1 MTTQSNPLFAG
12 FVALL
17 IDTLAG
23 MLPGPD
29 DDTNTL
35 ATRRDLARIL
45 FEAFKPRDAVQAML
59 AARAVAAHHATMNGF
74 ARAAAPGMSDETV
87 IRLRANAIAASRSF
101 DAVLRTLDK
110 RRKEAAEPA
119 SPPVTGVER
128 RQTAAQPA
136 PQPAPQPTL
145 PRMAAPF
152 LPEELTRSARRAAYH
167 GSTALAAT
175 LCAELVPAG
184 P

>member
-1 MTTQSNPLFAG
+1 L
-12 FVALL
+12 
-17 IDTLAG
+17 
-23 MLPGPD
+23 
-29 DDTNTL
+29 
-35 ATRRDLARIL
+35 
-45 FEAFKPRDAVQAML
+45 
-59 AARAVAAHHATMNGF
+59 
-74 ARAAAPGMSDETV
+74 SDETV

-119 SPPVTGVER
+119 SPPVTDVER

-136 PQPAPQPTL
+136 PHPTL

-152 LPEELTRSARRAAYH
+152 LPEALTRSARRAAYH

>member
-23 MLPGPD
+23 MVPGTD

-35 ATRRDLARIL
+35 GTRRDLARIL
-45 FEAFKPRDAVQAML
+45 FEAFKPRDAVEAML

-74 ARAAAPGMSDETV
+74 TRAAAPGLSDETV

-119 SPPVTGVER
+119 SPPVTDVER

-136 PQPAPQPTL
+136 PHPTL

-152 LPEELTRSARRAAYH
+152 LPEALTRSARRAAYH